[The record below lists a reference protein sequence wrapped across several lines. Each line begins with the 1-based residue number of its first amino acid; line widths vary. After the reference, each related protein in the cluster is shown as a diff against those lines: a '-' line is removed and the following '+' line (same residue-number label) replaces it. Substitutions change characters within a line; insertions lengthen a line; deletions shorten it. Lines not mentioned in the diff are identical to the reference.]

1 MTDETQTAAPAAQPR
16 SQRRRQGGPPGGK
29 EPPRRIQ
36 IQDVW
41 PHVDCGRYPAKRSK
55 GDAVQVWATIFRD
68 GHDVL
73 RAAVKARPLGERR
86 WQEAFLVPVKD
97 EPDRWTGY
105 FRVDRCGRWQFAVE
119 GWVDRFASWRR
130 ELERKVEAGQAD
142 LTSELAEGE
151 QLLTE
156 LARKVQGEDGRLVK
170 EACAALGHGTQE
182 ERVDAALDEELVE
195 VLERNPVRSDSTTSP
210 PIELDVDRALA
221 RFGAWYELFPRSWGG
236 FRGVASVLPDIA
248 ALGFD
253 IVYLPPVHPIGT
265 THRKGRNNTE
275 RARKGDP
282 GSPWA
287 IGGAEGGHDTLNRE
301 LGSNADFD

>member
-1 MTDETQTAAPAAQPR
+1 MNDEAQAAASAQPR
-16 SQRRRQGGPPGGK
+16 TQRRRQGGK
-29 EPPRRIQ
+29 EPPRRLQ

-41 PHVDCGRYPAKRSK
+41 PLIECGRYPAKRSK
-55 GDAVQVWATIFRD
+55 DDPVQVWATIFRD
-68 GHDVL
+68 GHEVL
-73 RAAVKARPLGERR
+73 RAAVKARPLGERH

-156 LARKVQGEDGRLVK
+156 LARKVQGDDGRLVK

-195 VLERNPVRSDSTTSP
+195 VLERNP
-210 PIELDVDRALA
+210 
-221 RFGAWYELFPRSWGG
+221 
-236 FRGVASVLPDIA
+236 
-248 ALGFD
+248 
-253 IVYLPPVHPIGT
+253 
-265 THRKGRNNTE
+265 
-275 RARKGDP
+275 
-282 GSPWA
+282 
-287 IGGAEGGHDTLNRE
+287 
-301 LGSNADFD
+301 